1 MANVRYFDLIL
12 DLDLALNLARPSA
25 YINEIVRSIR
35 ERQNLANDLLEVKL
49 YHEQALISAQKVQK
63 IFATS
68 TPIAQIMS
76 MFIEVYTKRWPKES
90 EPSVVAIEPI
100 HSIFDNVTDLV
111 NDLTSANDVRRE
123 HAKELLD
130 VKRRA
135 STFDQTAIEQIAD
148 LVNQYAGH
156 PQITTL
162 LIWTLEEIIHDQPS
176 WITNWIEQITDSSCT
191 KRAKTIMSSVHH
203 ANAKACENLINALP
217 HNVPEVNRTL
227 LKSLNWLIRLK
238 QVARGKLPM
247 LQEKL
252 FSWLAREK
260 EPDIRCSILDLFG
273 HWPEASDGVGL
284 TLLDQIDHPTMR
296 SDLPALY
303 KSVAWLA
310 VRRSNIV
317 EKVRKKLLAACSD
330 VDAAAALIRLI
341 VAKNKGKADLNGQK
355 ELDNILNLLPRV
367 FSDTSHHLK
376 ALLKAGTDDDIW
388 DNEYHGVLI
397 NTIRA
402 RIELQ
407 INQFPDQKVL
417 TDLLSQFEQSLQSRD
432 WPLRRFILATVAAC
446 TEVMPSAV
454 QDAWNGSLEA
464 LLIRATTDAES
475 FNSRRF
481 ALTALSYLRTV
492 TPAIIPA
499 LLAGCYDT
507 EDVQQDT
514 IAAANH
520 FQSIEG
526 DLLPVLLKEMNGES
540 LSRAYMVTHLLGA
553 LGSSAASETSNL
565 RDQIIKAVVDALRN
579 EASQREVIISGVNKG
594 KLEDAL
600 YTTLLQV
607 AGWMG

>member
-1 MANVRYFDLIL
+1 
-12 DLDLALNLARPSA
+12 
-25 YINEIVRSIR
+25 
-35 ERQNLANDLLEVKL
+35 
-49 YHEQALISAQKVQK
+49 
-63 IFATS
+63 
-68 TPIAQIMS
+68 
-76 MFIEVYTKRWPKES
+76 
-90 EPSVVAIEPI
+90 
-100 HSIFDNVTDLV
+100 
-111 NDLTSANDVRRE
+111 
-123 HAKELLD
+123 
-130 VKRRA
+130 
-135 STFDQTAIEQIAD
+135 
-148 LVNQYAGH
+148 
-156 PQITTL
+156 
-162 LIWTLEEIIHDQPS
+162 
-176 WITNWIEQITDSSCT
+176 
-191 KRAKTIMSSVHH
+191 
-203 ANAKACENLINALP
+203 
-217 HNVPEVNRTL
+217 
-227 LKSLNWLIRLK
+227 
-238 QVARGKLPM
+238 
-247 LQEKL
+247 
-252 FSWLAREK
+252 
-260 EPDIRCSILDLFG
+260 
-273 HWPEASDGVGL
+273 
-284 TLLDQIDHPTMR
+284 MR

-367 FSDTSHHLK
+367 FSDTSYHLK

-417 TDLLSQFEQSLQSRD
+417 TDLLRIRVIFQSRD
-432 WPLRRFILATVAAC
+432 LPLRRFILATVAAC

-594 KLEDAL
+594 EIRRCSL
-600 YTTLLQV
+600 YHSV
-607 AGWMG
+607 ASCGLDGIERMKERGQKWRFMSSTYRKTEIGC